1 MIMPNPS
8 VLDRLIQDR
17 HEELRAIP
25 RRLPP
30 APSGVRVRVGHVL
43 IAAGIAISGERLLEQ
58 PARPSA
64 LPRAA

>member
-1 MIMPNPS
+1 MILPNPS

-17 HEELRAIP
+17 HHELRATS
-25 RRLPP
+25 RRPTP
-30 APSGVRVRVGHVL
+30 AQSRIRLRVGHVL
-43 IAAGIAISGERLLEQ
+43 IAAGTAISGERVEQ